1 MPALPAAE
9 TGPSPMA
16 DDHAVR
22 LCLADAVRRSLANVQ
37 TVQANVAVR
46 SATVARFDALK
57 NFVPLM
63 NLPQFMAGFNR
74 FTPSTAGSVTD
85 FPDVMG
91 FTQFAGQPGL
101 DHLSASRLNLLLPL
115 DPSGQIT
122 SLPIAEEGIHA
133 KLLMEQLVRRSQ
145 AALAIQSYF
154 EAKQIPYG
162 VRVGR
167 LAVTLAQE
175 TRALTGRKLQEKQ
188 AYDIELSRARIAE
201 SQASVFLANMEKNS
215 RIAQRHLA
223 LVLHQSRLLV
233 PQDRGPMPIELDR
246 EYSFDLDDPDL
257 VDMTIVPDFPCSREE
272 AIQLAKRQRVEVR
285 ILVVGLRI
293 AHLRSRA
300 PESACS
306 APAQFRPSCRS
317 RTPPRSITESPW
329 APSSAR
335 HTVRRW
341 WTSISGPISAR
352 PGWM

>member
-1 MPALPAAE
+1 M
-9 TGPSPMA
+9 
-16 DDHAVR
+16 
-22 LCLADAVRRSLANVQ
+22 Q

-74 FTPSTAGSVTD
+74 FTPGSAGTVTD

-145 AALAIQSYF
+145 AALAIQAYF

-162 VRVGR
+162 IRVGR

-175 TRALTGRKLQEKQ
+175 TRALTGRKLRRKQ
-188 AYDIELSRARIAE
+188 ANDDRA
-201 SQASVFLANMEKNS
+201 Q
-215 RIAQRHLA
+215 
-223 LVLHQSRLLV
+223 
-233 PQDRGPMPIELDR
+233 
-246 EYSFDLDDPDL
+246 
-257 VDMTIVPDFPCSREE
+257 
-272 AIQLAKRQRVEVR
+272 
-285 ILVVGLRI
+285 
-293 AHLRSRA
+293 
-300 PESACS
+300 
-306 APAQFRPSCRS
+306 
-317 RTPPRSITESPW
+317 
-329 APSSAR
+329 
-335 HTVRRW
+335 
-341 WTSISGPISAR
+341 
-352 PGWM
+352 

>member
-1 MPALPAAE
+1 
-9 TGPSPMA
+9 MA

-74 FTPSTAGSVTD
+74 FTPSSAGSITD

-167 LAVTLAQE
+167 LA
-175 TRALTGRKLQEKQ
+175 
-188 AYDIELSRARIAE
+188 
-201 SQASVFLANMEKNS
+201 
-215 RIAQRHLA
+215 
-223 LVLHQSRLLV
+223 
-233 PQDRGPMPIELDR
+233 
-246 EYSFDLDDPDL
+246 
-257 VDMTIVPDFPCSREE
+257 
-272 AIQLAKRQRVEVR
+272 AIPLE
-285 ILVVGLRI
+285 
-293 AHLRSRA
+293 
-300 PESACS
+300 
-306 APAQFRPSCRS
+306 
-317 RTPPRSITESPW
+317 
-329 APSSAR
+329 
-335 HTVRRW
+335 
-341 WTSISGPISAR
+341 
-352 PGWM
+352 